1 MIYCAVALVSVLF
14 CFAFTFNNYIDSKV
28 INWNVDNFGFVADTY
43 EILQFWFEITLVQ
56 IEKIHFIVLLSP
68 CGDVE
73 SSPKSDSMIDL
84 TNIKWIEIKH
94 QNIIGIFSIIINL
107 IVLIEKQKNIDI
119 IIILEK

>member
-1 MIYCAVALVSVLF
+1 
-14 CFAFTFNNYIDSKV
+14 
-28 INWNVDNFGFVADTY
+28 
-43 EILQFWFEITLVQ
+43 
-56 IEKIHFIVLLSP
+56 
-68 CGDVE
+68 
-73 SSPKSDSMIDL
+73 MIDL